1 MSGASFS
8 NPKIQENS
16 LMLRKIALL
25 VVVLTVFGVAQILA
39 DSCATG
45 NFVGTYTRPSSVDV
59 FGDGSV
65 IHNYVFQ
72 LTLHADGTVTQ
83 YWTGLP
89 DYQNNLGTGSI
100 NIGAWKCRDNGNI
113 LVTLLSAS
121 YEPIPADPN
130 LGTVDDVRLVS
141 HSRSTMVFNV
151 DSNNQLTRIKII
163 TRTYTPAQDPTD
175 PNGGTLGPL
184 STTQVVYKRLVAS
197 AADLQ

>member
-1 MSGASFS
+1 
-8 NPKIQENS
+8 
-16 LMLRKIALL
+16 MLKKLALL
-25 VVVLTVFGVAQILA
+25 TVILTAFAAVNAFA

-100 NIGAWKCRDNGNI
+100 NIGAWKCRENGNL
-113 LVTLLSAS
+113 LVTLLSAN
-121 YEPIPADPN
+121 YEPAPADPN
-130 LGTVDDVRLVS
+130 LGTVDDIKLLS
-141 HSRSTMVFNV
+141 HSRSTMVFNI
-151 DSNNQLTRIKII
+151 DNNNQLTRLKVI
-163 TRTYTPAQDPTD
+163 TRTYAPAQDPTD
-175 PNGGTLGPL
+175 PNGGALGPL
-184 STTQVVYKRLVAS
+184 NTTQVVYRRLVAS